1 LKILVVLGSGG
12 HTAQML
18 RLVDLL
24 GDRFEYVYLVGRGDS
39 LSAEKIARKG
49 EICVVHRARDH
60 GDNVVVTFFKVIRLF
75 WESLGVIRR
84 AKPEVILSAGPGMAV
99 PISMLGKMLGKK
111 VIFVES
117 WSRVYKGSTSGRI
130 IYRFADLFFVQWPE
144 LKGFYPRGIYAGRLR

>member
-39 LSAEKIARKG
+39 LSVKKITKKG
-49 EICVVHRARDH
+49 EVCVVHRARDH
-60 GDNVVVTFFKVIRLF
+60 GDNVIVTFFKVIRLF

-84 AKPEVILSAGPGMAV
+84 TKPEVILSVGPGMAV
-99 PISMLGKMLGKK
+99 PISMLGKIFGKK
-111 VIFVES
+111 IIFVES
-117 WSRVYKGSTSGRI
+117 WSRVYKGSTSGKI

-144 LKGFYPRGIYAGRLR
+144 MKSVYSRGIYAGRLQ

>member
-1 LKILVVLGSGG
+1 MVLGSGG

-24 GDRFEYVYLVGRGDS
+24 GDRFEYAYLVSKGDN
-39 LSAEKIARKG
+39 LSAEKITRRG
-49 EICVVHRARDH
+49 EICLVHRARDH

-75 WESLGVIRR
+75 LESLGVIRK
-84 AKPEVILSAGPGMAV
+84 AKPEAILSAGPGMAV
-99 PISMLGKMLGKK
+99 PISVLGKIFGKK

-117 WSRVYKGSTSGRI
+117 WSRVYKGSTSGKI

-144 LKGFYPRGIYAGRLR
+144 MKAVYPKGLYAGRLQ